1 VGALTRAFHR
11 KIALAGFASRGSMI
25 KGGRMVRAAVIAA
38 TLFTLAA
45 CDRAEEP
52 VDAQRVSLDEA
63 RGGARE
69 PLASPDTENARWT
82 VAPNGQ
88 AIAFGNAGERPFLSL
103 ACRVKDDPPT
113 MRVIRHA
120 EARPG
125 EKALFPVLGNG
136 TISRFK
142 ADAALEDDEWRWQA
156 VVPAGDPLLE
166 VFTGAR
172 EIEAT
177 LPGAGSLIIAGSR
190 VPGEFIAW
198 CRRGGAVS
206 EAVTEERAEDV
217 AND

>member
-1 VGALTRAFHR
+1 MARLPLIV
-11 KIALAGFASRGSMI
+11 
-25 KGGRMVRAAVIAA
+25 A
-38 TLFTLAA
+38 TLLPLVA

-52 VDAQRVSLDEA
+52 VDPQRISLDAA
-63 RGGARE
+63 RGEARE
-69 PLASPDTENARWT
+69 PLASPDTDDARWA
-82 VAPNGQ
+82 VAPDGQ
-88 AIAFGNAGERPFLSL
+88 AVAFGNAGERPFLSL

-113 MRVIRHA
+113 IRVIRHA

-125 EKALFPVLGNG
+125 EKALFPVIGNG

-156 VVPAGDPLLE
+156 VVPADDALLE

-177 LPGAGSLIIAGSR
+177 LPGAGSLIISGSR

-206 EAVTEERAEDV
+206 DAVTEERTAEAEAE
-217 AND
+217 AN

>member
-1 VGALTRAFHR
+1 MARLP
-11 KIALAGFASRGSMI
+11 L
-25 KGGRMVRAAVIAA
+25 IAA
-38 TLFTLAA
+38 ILLVLAA
-45 CDRAEEP
+45 CDVAEAP
-52 VDAQRVSLDEA
+52 VDPQRVSLDEA
-63 RGGARE
+63 RGGVRE

-88 AIAFGNAGERPFLSL
+88 AVAFGNPGERPFLSL

-113 MRVIRHA
+113 IRVIRHA

-142 ADAALEDDEWRWQA
+142 ADAALEDNEWRWQA
-156 VVPAGDPLLE
+156 VVLADDPLLD
-166 VFTGAR
+166 VFTGPR

-177 LPGAGSLIIAGSR
+177 LPGAGSVIIAGSR

-206 EAVTEERAEDV
+206 DAVTEEREEATSD
-217 AND
+217 

>member
-1 VGALTRAFHR
+1 MRCSL
-11 KIALAGFASRGSMI
+11 LL
-25 KGGRMVRAAVIAA
+25 VI
-38 TLFTLAA
+38 LLPLVA
-45 CDRAEEP
+45 CDRAPEP

-88 AIAFGNAGERPFLSL
+88 AIAFGNAGARPFLSL

-113 MRVIRHA
+113 IRVIRHV

-125 EKALFPVLGNG
+125 EKALFPVIGNG

-156 VVPAGDPLLE
+156 VVPADDALLE
-166 VFTGAR
+166 VFTGTR

-177 LPGAGSLIIAGSR
+177 LPGAGSVIIAGSR
-190 VPGEFIAW
+190 VPGEFISW

-206 EAVTEERAEDV
+206 EAVTAERPEAPTD
-217 AND
+217 